1 MHSASSLYLQAPI
14 SPFLFLVQTHS
25 FLSAFDLDFISFVC
39 ETGFFLLPTDWTSL
53 RAMDVPQNRDQI
65 QVPALSSTVQSEP
78 GMEDSEATATGNTSL
93 CPGAL
98 PAACPTLLC
107 HWYIDVIWSDVSM
120 HTPKKESP
128 ETWAS
133 LKSKQTLLAMCKPW
147 FFSII
152 IYLSFH
158 QVGKRHVPGPKISS
172 FSEVWSIFMKRS
184 PELSVWANLQAFP
197 HVSLLKKCEKGKK
210 GHNSMTKKSQP
221 MCSSTQ

>member
-1 MHSASSLYLQAPI
+1 MASSVGLRQSQPCVSSHAPY
-14 SPFLFLVQTHS
+14 SCTLPAPCTYRHPSVLSSFLVQTFS
-25 FLSAFDLDFISFVC
+25 FLSAFALDFISFVC

-128 ETWAS
+128 ET
-133 LKSKQTLLAMCKPW
+133 
-147 FFSII
+147 
-152 IYLSFH
+152 
-158 QVGKRHVPGPKISS
+158 
-172 FSEVWSIFMKRS
+172 
-184 PELSVWANLQAFP
+184 
-197 HVSLLKKCEKGKK
+197 
-210 GHNSMTKKSQP
+210 
-221 MCSSTQ
+221 